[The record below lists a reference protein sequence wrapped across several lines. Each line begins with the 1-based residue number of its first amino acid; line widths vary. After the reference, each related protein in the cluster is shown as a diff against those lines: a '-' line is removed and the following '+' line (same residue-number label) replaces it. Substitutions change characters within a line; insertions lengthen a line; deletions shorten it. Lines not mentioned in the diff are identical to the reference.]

1 MNEIK
6 EYKDFLKDRLKEVEE
21 IEDIEYL
28 INQSNFAL
36 ENIKD
41 ICHSGIFMAEDKTSI
56 EPLEI
61 EINPQLLKSILKA
74 FNEEKTKEL
83 NFKKAALSHKISED
97 KKMRNNY

>member
-1 MNEIK
+1 
-6 EYKDFLKDRLKEVEE
+6 
-21 IEDIEYL
+21 
-28 INQSNFAL
+28 
-36 ENIKD
+36 
-41 ICHSGIFMAEDKTSI
+41 MAEDKTSI